1 MDLSLELV
9 LKILYALG
17 IGILIGLERSLV
29 PSGGSDLSGGK
40 KEIKN
45 SGKNADQSQTAEV
58 LLGVRTFSI
67 LSLGGFSAGLIGSV
81 YPPVAAV
88 LVAGLII
95 FVFATYMRTRD
106 EDPGI
111 TTEIAGV
118 VCCGLGLLCYINPN
132 AAGVLALIVTA
143 LLALKRFLTQAILS
157 LKRIELMDTLKF
169 LAIIIIILPL
179 LPNKALDS
187 YGAFNP
193 YKVMFLVILI
203 SGIGYVGYFLT
214 KFLGAEKGLGLTGL
228 FGGLTSSTA
237 VTAAMASRAKKT
249 PGLTNPC
256 ALATIIANAT
266 MFCRVLVVVA
276 LLDWTLMLRL
286 VWSLG
291 TMTAVA
297 IISILFLWFHS
308 KSSQSKEQSETTE
321 EINLENP
328 FSLGPAI
335 KFAFFFV
342 AILFIAKIAK
352 IYLGDKGLYLASM
365 VSGLADVDAITM
377 SIAEQTKGSF
387 LAYNVGAIGITI
399 AVVANGIV
407 KSVIAIYSGGWH
419 FGKLVGLI
427 LMGATIA
434 GLAVLLIF

>member
-29 PSGGSDLSGGK
+29 PSGGLDIFVEK
-40 KEIKN
+40 NKTKN
-45 SGKNADQSQTAEV
+45 SGKNAALSQTADV

-67 LSLGGFSAGLIGSV
+67 LSLGGFSAGLIGSM
-81 YPPVAAV
+81 YPTVAAV
-88 LVAGLII
+88 LVAGLIV
-95 FVFATYMRTRD
+95 FVFATYIRTRD

-118 VCCGLGLLCYINPN
+118 VCCGLGLLCYIHPH

-143 LLALKRFLTQAILS
+143 LLALKRFLTRAIHS

-179 LPNKALDS
+179 LPNQALDK

-237 VTAAMASRAKKT
+237 VTAAMAGRAKKT
-249 PGLTNPC
+249 PALTNPC

-276 LLDWTLMLRL
+276 LLDYTLMLRL

-308 KSSQSKEQSETTE
+308 KSSHSKKNNETTE

-342 AILFIAKIAK
+342 AILFVAKVAK

-399 AVVANGIV
+399 AVVANSIV
-407 KSVIAIYSGGWH
+407 KSVIAVYSGGWH
-419 FGKLVGLI
+419 FGRTVGFI
-427 LMGATIA
+427 LMTATIA
-434 GLAVLLIF
+434 GLCVLLLF